1 MREVTATG
9 QTIEQAVQYALQQL
23 STTKEEVEIE
33 VIEDGKK
40 GFLGLFGSKPAK
52 VLVVKKKTIIEKTYE
67 YISNIV
73 KNLDETAE
81 IEFEFKE
88 NKDQSISFTI
98 KGEKVALII
107 GKRGNTLN
115 ALQFLVQTFVNRHSK
130 QLIHVVVDAE
140 NYRLKR
146 KESLEILAKKAAQT
160 VLKTKKAVSLEPM
173 PSFERKIIHHV
184 LTDMPNITTKSVGQD
199 PYRQLVIDL
208 KKPIKG

>member
-9 QTIEQAVQYALQQL
+9 QTIEQAVQIALQQL
-23 STTKEEVEIE
+23 SSTKEEVDIE

-40 GFLGLFGSKPAK
+40 GFLGFGAKPAK
-52 VLVVKKKTIIEKTYE
+52 VLVVKKKTLIEKAFD
-67 YISNIV
+67 YISIIV

-81 IEFEFKE
+81 VSYELQDKKE
-88 NKDQSISFTI
+88 QSFLFTI

-160 VLKTKKAVSLEPM
+160 VLKTKKAISLEPM
-173 PSFERKIIHHV
+173 PSFERKIIHHI
-184 LTDMPNITTKSVGQD
+184 LTDMPNISTKSVGQD
-199 PYRQLVIDL
+199 PYRQLVIDF